1 MHTIGFVTT
10 WWADTGALLVGMA
23 AIGTLFVN
31 VVRGMRRNARVLD
44 QIDNT
49 LNHVGEP
56 VAPTGPTVGQRI
68 KAIDDRVDKID
79 AKLDGLTASL
89 SDLSGAMLDHINE
102 EARRVQRIEE
112 RVVTLDRRKDWRND
126 S

>member
-1 MHTIGFVTT
+1 MHALGFVTT
-10 WWADTGALLVGMA
+10 WWADTGALLVGVA
-23 AIGTLFVN
+23 AIGTLLVN
-31 VVRGMRRNARVLD
+31 VVRGIRRNAQVLD
-44 QIDNT
+44 QIDST

-79 AKLDGLTASL
+79 AKLDTLTNSL

-102 EARRVQRIEE
+102 EARRVQRLEE
-112 RVVTLDRRKDWRND
+112 RVNNLDRRKDWGERP
-126 S
+126 